1 MLKLA
6 LDQSNENQM
15 KRDIS
20 VKYPLMLAMALFLV
34 SFSCVRNDQAGS
46 EKDDI
51 YVAAYVWPSCHYEER
66 NAEILW
72 PEGTGEWEIIR
83 KGTPRFAGH
92 YQPKVPL
99 WGYEMD
105 DDPGVMEKWIETATG
120 HGVNVF
126 IFDWYWFDGGPFL
139 ESSIDNGFLQA
150 KNNEKMN
157 FYIMWANHDVKKN
170 YWNHYKYDSDS
181 LLWTGSVDQENYRI
195 IVDRVIR
202 QYFHRPNYFKI
213 DGKPVF
219 SIFNFNKFIQDFNG
233 LEGAREALDYFRSET
248 IKAGFPGLHLQ
259 IIAFGGNE
267 GNPGILMD
275 HLMEGKNNSE
285 IVSYL
290 GINSV
295 TKYNWGQGEGVEDY
309 IVWGEQAMKRRK
321 NWDEALDIPYFP
333 NVSIGWDDTPRFPA
347 KTEAN
352 VIHYHNS
359 PESFAAYLQ
368 RAEDYLDAHPDQ
380 PRLITLFSWNEWV
393 EGGYLLPDMRWGY
406 GYLEAVDHVI
416 NRKRGRQSP

>member
-6 LDQSNENQM
+6 LDQSNKNQM

-20 VKYPLMLAMALFLV
+20 VKYTLMLAMASFLL

-46 EKDDI
+46 ENDDI

-66 NAEILW
+66 SAKILW

-105 DDPGVMEKWIETATG
+105 DDPEVMEKWIEAATG

-202 QYFHRPNYFKI
+202 QYFHRANYFKI

-233 LEGAREALDYFRSET
+233 LDGAREALDYFREET

-267 GNPGILMD
+267 SNPGILRSQ
-275 HLMEGKNNSE
+275 LSEGKSNSE

-309 IVWGEQAMKRRK
+309 ITWGEQAMKRREHL
-321 NWDEALDIPYFP
+321 DAALDIPYFP

-347 KTEAN
+347 KGQAN
-352 VIHYHNS
+352 VIHYNNS
-359 PESFAAYLQ
+359 PESFAAYLR
-368 RAEDYLDAHPDQ
+368 RAKDYLDEHPDQ
-380 PRLITLFSWNEWV
+380 PRLITVFSWNEWV
-393 EGGYLLPDMRWGY
+393 EGGYLLPDMRWEY
-406 GYLEAVDHVI
+406 GYLEAVEKVI
-416 NRKRGRQSP
+416 KRE